1 MWAFARY
8 DARLSDSEFWGLTL
22 KQYNALIERYIIEQE
37 NNDLR
42 SALICSLLANI
53 HRDIKKRQKPYEPK
67 DFMPQRRPRKLKTDE
82 QMRDDLTAL
91 NAILGGEIK

>member
-8 DARLSDSEFWGLTL
+8 DARLSDSEFWGLNL

-37 NNDLR
+37 NSDLR

-53 HRDIKKRQKPYEPK
+53 YRDPKKRQKPYEPA